1 MFKNNPMKKIFLLL
15 PLIIILT
22 QTAKTQINWSD
33 YSFSNGTKLSGK
45 ESPVGLIIAL
55 NKANETFNVDV
66 TKGNEATYK
75 SLSKNPSFLKRHS
88 GNLNVSTTF
97 DSTEVQFF
105 LRGVMK
111 NNIHDYEYRVDE
123 HDNINAPWIKIT
135 KFGSDFSPKDTIIK
149 SLAYI
154 GGFKT
159 TTGHRIIVDVRRK
172 GTYKILSSAIVYWA
186 RNVPQLENI
195 YRANKSNEF
204 LKKLNKSDSNHISKE
219 ELIKW
224 NIIHPNDPLITTTP
238 LTNMRVPSTQNNFF
252 FNFSASAVKNDQIE
266 YELLKDRRIIR
277 SWTSNEFDKN
287 IIWLKD
293 LKPGR
298 YLLRFRYKIQ
308 PNQTGSYP
316 FVINAR
322 WYQTHKKLIV
332 TYIFIVGLLVLIIF
346 LILLYLQKQKAKKEL
361 AKKEKLQ
368 LELKAIYAQLNPH
381 FVFNALSS
389 IQGLINKQDIQGANM
404 YLSDFAMLMRNSMT
418 NNNKEKTSLKEE
430 LITLETYL
438 KLEQLRFGFKFDIN
452 TNDVNIYET
461 EIPSLLLQ
469 PLIEN
474 AVKHG
479 VSSLKEEGFVNLI
492 FSKVNNDMI
501 VEVQDNGVGF
511 DTKEVGSGYGLKL
524 TRDRIKLL
532 NQIMNGQSI
541 ELHIKGNNPSGT
553 IVSLQFKNWFL

>member
-1 MFKNNPMKKIFLLL
+1 MKKIILLL

-33 YSFSNGTKLSGK
+33 YSFSSGSKLSGK
-45 ESPVGLIIAL
+45 ESPVGIIIAL

-66 TKGNEATYK
+66 TKGNENSYK
-75 SLSKNPSFLKRHS
+75 SLLQNPFFLKRHS

-97 DSTEVQFF
+97 DSTEAQFF
-105 LRGVMK
+105 LHVVMT
-111 NNIHDYEYRVDE
+111 NNIHDYEYRVAE

-159 TTGHRIIVDVRRK
+159 RIGGRIIVDVRKK
-172 GTYKILSSAIVYWA
+172 GTNKILSTAIVYWD

-204 LKKLNKSDSNHISKE
+204 IKRLNKSDSNHISKE

-224 NIIHPNDPLITTTP
+224 NTIHPNDPLITTPP
-238 LTNMRVPSTQNNFF
+238 LPNLLRVPSTQNNFI
-252 FNFSASAVKNDQIE
+252 FNFSASVVKNDQIE

-277 SWTSNEFDKN
+277 SGTSNEFDKD

-293 LKPGR
+293 LKPGK
-298 YLLRFRYKIQ
+298 YLLRFRYNSQ
-308 PNQTGSYP
+308 PNQTGTYS
-316 FVINAR
+316 FVINAG
-322 WYQTHKKLIV
+322 WYQTHKTLIV

-404 YLSDFAMLMRNSMT
+404 YLSDFARLMRNSMT

-479 VSSLKEEGFVNLI
+479 VSSLKEEGFVNLL
-492 FSKVNNDMI
+492 FSKANNDMI

-511 DTKEVGSGYGLKL
+511 DIKEVGSGYGLKL